1 MISWIQRYFQHHF
14 RTIFAVL
21 LGLIIVSFVFTIGPS
36 GLRKGDQRSV
46 TRHFFNYNLTST
58 EGQQRLMGDA
68 SVSASLQ
75 LGNMSG
81 IEGEQVQ
88 NYALQRAATLHLAD
102 QLHIPPATTSEITD
116 FIKGLRAFMG
126 QTGQF
131 DPKAYETFRDSLKSN
146 SRFTEADIRRVMGD
160 DVRAQ
165 KVQRLLAG
173 PGYVLPADV
182 KQMLSRTE
190 TSWTLAI
197 ATADYASFAPEVKP
211 ADADLTKYYEEN
223 PFRYEI
229 PPRVLASFVGFPA
242 TAFLDKVTVTDA
254 DVRSFYDVNPARF
267 PKPADPKAPVP
278 SIAPQDSSADFN
290 AVRPQVEAALK
301 LERAQRLALKAA
313 SDFVYS
319 LYSGKVT
326 RGPALDALLA
336 QQKLAPVSLQPFTRN
351 QGPAELGN
359 SPEVAV
365 AAFALDETR
374 YYSDPLPN
382 AGGAVVLLWQETQP
396 SHKPLFVEVRAKV
409 LADYVENE
417 KTKRFVEMGRTLKAQ
432 LENRLKAGDTLEK
445 AAAAVSSSSG
455 VKLEAKT
462 LAPFTEQN
470 PPQDVDPSVFGTLQ
484 NLEKGRVSDMT
495 LTQDKKGL
503 LVYALDKK
511 IPDLSEANL
520 QYAAMRAQLASYNS
534 RLGSRAMVSEIVEKE
549 LLKSSPKVQ

>member
-21 LGLIIVSFVFTIGPS
+21 LGLIIISFVFTIGPS
-36 GLRKGDQRSV
+36 GLSKGEQRTV
-46 TRHFFNYNLTST
+46 TRHFFSYNLTST

-102 QLHIPPATTSEITD
+102 QLHIPSATTNEITD

-126 QTGQF
+126 QDGQF
-131 DPKAYETFRDSLKSN
+131 DAKAYDTFRASLKGN
-146 SRFTEADIRRVMGD
+146 SRYTEADIARVMGD

-182 KQMLSRTE
+182 KLQLARTD
-190 TSWTLAI
+190 TSWTLAT
-197 ATADYASFAPEVKP
+197 ATADYASFNPEVKP
-211 ADADLTKYYEEN
+211 SDTDLTKYYDEN
-223 PFRYEI
+223 TFRYEV
-229 PPRVLASFVGFPA
+229 PPRVVASFIGFPA
-242 TAFLDKVTVTDA
+242 PAFLDKVTVSDA
-254 DVRSFYDVNPARF
+254 EVRAYYDANPARF
-267 PKPADPKAPVP
+267 PKPTDAKTPTP
-278 SIAPQDSSADFN
+278 SIAPQDSAADF
-290 AVRPQVEAALK
+290 AVVRPQVESALK

-326 RGPALDALLA
+326 PGPALDAALA
-336 QQKLAPVSLQPFTRN
+336 QQKLTPIPLQPFTRD

-359 SPEVAV
+359 SREVSD
-365 AAFALDETR
+365 AAFALDQNR

-382 AGGAVVLLWQETQP
+382 SSGAIVLLWKETQP
-396 SHKPLFVEVRAKV
+396 SRKPLFVEVRTKV
-409 LADYVENE
+409 LADYIENE
-417 KTKRFVEMGRTLKAQ
+417 KNKRFVELGKTIQSQ
-432 LENRLKAGDTLEK
+432 LESRLKTGESFEK
-445 AAAAVSSSSG
+445 TVAALSGSSG

-462 LAPFTEQN
+462 LVPFTARN
-470 PPQDVDPSVFGTLQ
+470 RPQDLDYSVLGALEH
-484 NLEKGRVSDMT
+484 LEKGQVSDMT
-495 LTQDKKGL
+495 FTSDKKGIF
-503 LVYALDKK
+503 VYALDKK
-511 IPDLSEANL
+511 VPDLSDANS
-520 QYAAMRAQLASYNS
+520 QYVATRSQLAAYTS
-534 RLGSRAMVSEIVEKE
+534 RLSSGAILGEIVEKE
-549 LLKSSPKVQ
+549 LQKSAPKVQ